1 MQLPRAVVPLAV
13 VCTLSFLTLAAVA
26 RAQYFFPLDYTVQE
40 LAQGARHPLLESL
53 MRAVT
58 LLGTGWVLAPLSALG
73 WLGLRRLGH
82 PLARFVPAAVVG
94 AFLLGA
100 LTKWLVARPRPR
112 GTQYGFPSGH
122 ALGAAVFF
130 GAVVYVLWT
139 LDVPRVRRWIATV
152 LMCLLVLGVSWSR
165 LYLRA
170 HWLSDVLGGLA
181 GGVAYLTVALIVI
194 DRRLR
199 SPPT

>member
-1 MQLPRAVVPLAV
+1 MPLAV

-82 PLARFVPAAVVG
+82 PLARFVPAAVV
-94 AFLLGA
+94 
-100 LTKWLVARPRPR
+100 LVARPRPR

-139 LDVPRVRRWIATV
+139 LGVPRVPRWLGTLLA
-152 LMCLLVLGVSWSR
+152 CLLVLGVAWSR
-165 LYLRA
+165 LYLKA
-170 HWLSDVLGGLA
+170 HWLSDVVGGLVGGLA
-181 GGVAYLTVALIVI
+181 YLLVTLVVI
-194 DRRLR
+194 ERRLR

>member
-1 MQLPRAVVPLAV
+1 MQLPRAVVPLAM

-112 GTQYGFPSGH
+112 GPQDRVPHRHAPGPPGLFP
-122 ALGAAVFF
+122 AAAHRV
-130 GAVVYVLWT
+130 GP
-139 LDVPRVRRWIATV
+139 PR
-152 LMCLLVLGVSWSR
+152 G
-165 LYLRA
+165 
-170 HWLSDVLGGLA
+170 
-181 GGVAYLTVALIVI
+181 
-194 DRRLR
+194 
-199 SPPT
+199 P

>member
-1 MQLPRAVVPLAV
+1 VPLAV
-13 VCTLSFLTLAAVA
+13 VSVVAFLTLAAVA
-26 RAQYFFPLDYTVQE
+26 RAQYFFPLDYTVQA
-40 LAQGARHPLLESL
+40 LAQGARNPLFEAP

-73 WLGLRRLGH
+73 WLALRRLGH
-82 PLARFVPAAVVG
+82 PLTRFVPATVVG

-100 LTKWLVARPRPR
+100 LSKWLVSRPRPR
-112 GTQYGFPSGH
+112 GSDYGFPSGH

-139 LDVPRVRRWIATV
+139 IGVPRVPRWIATV
-152 LMCLLVLGVSWSR
+152 LMCLLVLGVAWSR
-165 LYLRA
+165 LYLRS
-170 HWLSDVLGGLA
+170 HWLSDVVGGLVGGLA
-181 GGVAYLTVALIVI
+181 YLLVALIVI
-194 DRRLR
+194 QRRLR

>member
-1 MQLPRAVVPLAV
+1 MQLPRAVAPLAV

-94 AFLLGA
+94 AF
-100 LTKWLVARPRPR
+100 P
-112 GTQYGFPSGH
+112 
-122 ALGAAVFF
+122 LGAAVFF

>member
-1 MQLPRAVVPLAV
+1 MTLLAV
-13 VCTLSFLTLAAVA
+13 LSALSFLALAALA
-26 RAQYFFPLDYTVQE
+26 RAQHIFSLDYTVQA
-40 LAQGARHPLLESL
+40 LVQGARHPLLESP
-53 MRAVT
+53 MRALT
-58 LLGTGWVLAPLSALG
+58 LLGSGWVLAALSALG

-82 PLARFVPAAVVG
+82 PLARFVPATVVG

-100 LTKWLVARPRPR
+100 LTKWLVSRPRPR
-112 GTQYGFPSGH
+112 GTDYGFPSGH

-139 LDVPRVRRWIATV
+139 LGVPRVPRWLGTLLA
-152 LMCLLVLGVSWSR
+152 CLLVLGVAWSR

-170 HWLSDVLGGLA
+170 HWLSDVVGGLVGGLA
-181 GGVAYLTVALIVI
+181 YLLVTLVVI
-194 DRRLR
+194 ERRLR